1 MLILFDQGT
10 PVGIRDSLPG
20 HIVKTAHQQGWS
32 TLLNGE
38 LLRVAEEAGFDVLL
52 TTDKDPAYQQNLAQ
66 RKIAIVALGR
76 NRWSLIQPA
85 LQRIADGVNAA
96 RLGSYRCQSHLFG
109 WSSGPQPGVQCF
121 AVLSQLCKFMTKNG
135 PLGHSLWYL

>member
-20 HIVKTAHQQGWS
+20 HVVKTARQQGWS

-52 TTDKDPAYQQNLAQ
+52 TTDKNLAYQQDLSQ
-66 RKIAIVALGR
+66 RKIAVVALGR
-76 NRWSLIQPA
+76 NRWSLIQPV
-85 LQRIADGVNAA
+85 LQRIASAVSAA
-96 RLGSYRCQSHLFG
+96 KPGSYTLIEI
-109 WSSGPQPGVQCF
+109 P
-121 AVLSQLCKFMTKNG
+121 AE
-135 PLGHSLWYL
+135 

>member
-10 PVGIRDSLPG
+10 PVGIRNSLPG
-20 HIVKTAHQQGWS
+20 HDVKTARQQGWS

-52 TTDKDPAYQQNLAQ
+52 TTDKNLAYQQNLSN
-66 RKIAIVALGR
+66 RTIAIVALGR

-85 LQRIADGVNAA
+85 LQRIAEAVSAA
-96 RLGSYRCQSHLFG
+96 KPGSYTLVEI
-109 WSSGPQPGVQCF
+109 P
-121 AVLSQLCKFMTKNG
+121 NE
-135 PLGHSLWYL
+135 